1 MPVAFHAR
9 IAVSK
14 IHSLDNVPGA
24 RGHVPKIDS
33 FAQAGSLDDFVRQIL
48 LDALELDENSEC
60 VSKQMSGQLK
70 RRRCQKRSE
79 HQRIVH

>member
-9 IAVSK
+9 TAVSK

-48 LDALELDENSEC
+48 LDALKYS
-60 VSKQMSGQLK
+60 VSDVTCSVVL
-70 RRRCQKRSE
+70 
-79 HQRIVH
+79 ITY